1 VKTIVVASANPVKLQ
16 ATLHGFQRMFPGEQF
31 QLQTV
36 AVPSGV
42 DDQPGSD
49 EETLRGATNRA
60 ANAAAALPEA
70 DYWAGIEGGV
80 EERGSEMAGYA
91 WIVVRAQGLTGK
103 GRTGTFFLPR
113 RVAELVRQ
121 GLELGD
127 ADDVVFGRSNSKQ
140 ENGAV
145 GLLTGN
151 VIDRAEL
158 YEQAIVLALIPFRNP
173 ELY

>member
-16 ATLHGFQRMFPGEQF
+16 ATLRGFQRMFPDEQF
-31 QLQTV
+31 RLRAV

-42 DDQPGSD
+42 GDQPGSD
-49 EETLRGATNRA
+49 VETLRGALNRA
-60 ANAAAALPEA
+60 ANAAAAAPEG

-80 EERGSEMAGYA
+80 EEREGEMAGYA
-91 WIVVRAQGLTGK
+91 WIVVRGQGMTGK

-121 GLELGD
+121 GRELGD
-127 ADDVVFGRSNSKQ
+127 ADDEVFGRSNSKQ
-140 ENGAV
+140 QNGAV
-145 GLLTGN
+145 GILTGN

-158 YEQAIVLALIPFRNP
+158 YEQAVVLALIPFKNP
-173 ELY
+173 QLY

>member
-91 WIVVRAQGLTGK
+91 WIVVCAQGLTGK

>member
-1 VKTIVVASANPVKLQ
+1 
-16 ATLHGFQRMFPGEQF
+16 MFPGEEF
-31 QLQTV
+31 QVQTV

-42 DDQPGSD
+42 SDQPASD
-49 EETLRGATNRA
+49 EETLRGAINRA
-60 ANAAAALPEA
+60 ANAAAARPDA

-80 EERGSEMAGYA
+80 EARDGEMAGYA

-127 ADDVVFGRSNSKQ
+127 ADDAVFGRANSKQ
-140 ENGAV
+140 DNGAV

-151 VIDRAEL
+151 VIDRAAL
-158 YEQAIVLALIPFRNP
+158 YEEAVVLALIPFRNP